1 MDSLR
6 VIHLEQSEFTMAR
19 KHLLAAAA
27 ALAALTTAN
36 AASAAIYTYKMA
48 NGNVLTIDTVAGTG
62 SLIGTQ
68 AHMTF
73 TGDFSAFTGGASPSG
88 SWNISINAGSY
99 ENTGHQTGTN
109 VYYGSGGPYY
119 IQSPAAGGHTEMLTL
134 SGSSESVWADWVGNG
149 VTLSDEPTTV
159 TGCGSAPAGGTEG
172 SNCSYNPGGTTTGG
186 TTTGGTTTGG
196 TTTGGTTTGGTTTGG
211 TTTGGT
217 TTGGTT
223 TGGTTTGGTA
233 VPEPTS
239 EFALFGLGLAAI
251 LIGRRDIMRRK
262 AKA

>member
-1 MDSLR
+1 
-6 VIHLEQSEFTMAR
+6 MAR

-36 AASAAIYTYKMA
+36 AVSAAVYTYTEST
-48 NGNVLTIDTVAGTG
+48 GDVLTINTTSGTG
-62 SLIGTQ
+62 TLVGP
-68 AHMTF
+68 
-73 TGDFSAFTGGASPSG
+73 TGNVSFSGNFSSFTGGATPNLSG
-88 SWNISINAGSY
+88 MNITITPTSY
-99 ENTGHQTGTN
+99 LNYGNQYNTNTYIAPQTGVKYTLIAPT
-109 VYYGSGGPYY
+109 STHPD
-119 IQSPAAGGHTEMLTL
+119 MLTITN
-134 SGSSESVWADWVGNG
+134 GSVMLWAEWQGNNG
-149 VTLSDEPTTV
+149 IILGDQTS
-159 TGCGSAPAGGTEG
+159 
-172 SNCSYNPGGTTTGG
+172 TTTGYTPPS
-186 TTTGGTTTGG
+186 TTS
-196 TTTGGTTTGGTTTGG
+196 GGTTTGGTTTGG

-239 EFALFGLGLAAI
+239 EFALFGLGLVAI